1 MTRPS
6 VIAAL
11 IALSLAGTACN
22 TPPSSATNDRLAAPE
37 AFDNQVA
44 RQAYVDNQY
53 DKFLKG
59 GRAPDEN
66 AARAM
71 AGLEWDTY
79 ARRRAQSDNDSRVR
93 WSSDTRAKIEQ
104 RTFEEE
110 LREMGY

>member
-1 MTRPS
+1 MTRPL
-6 VIAAL
+6 VIVAL
-11 IALSLAGTACN
+11 VTLSLAGTACN
-22 TPPSSATNDRLAAPE
+22 TSSSSAANDRLAAPG
-37 AFDNQVA
+37 AFDHQQA

-79 ARRRAQSDNDSRVR
+79 ARRQAQGNNDGQVR

-104 RTFEEE
+104 RVFEEK

>member
-6 VIAAL
+6 VMVAL
-11 IALSLAGTACN
+11 VVLSLAGTACN
-22 TPPSSATNDRLAAPE
+22 TASSSASNDRLAAPS
-37 AFDNQVA
+37 AFDQQQA
-44 RQAYVDNQY
+44 RQAYVDSQY

-79 ARRRAQSDNDSRVR
+79 ARRRAQSDNDGRVR
-93 WSSDTRAKIEQ
+93 WSSDSRAKIEQ
-104 RTFEEE
+104 RVFEEK

>member
-1 MTRPS
+1 MTRPL
-6 VIAAL
+6 VIVAL
-11 IALSLAGTACN
+11 ITLSLAGTACN
-22 TPPSSATNDRLAAPE
+22 TPPSSATNDRLAAPG
-37 AFDNQVA
+37 AFDHQLA

-59 GRAPDEN
+59 GRATDEN

-79 ARRRAQSDNDSRVR
+79 ARRQSQSNNDGRVR
-93 WSSDTRAKIEQ
+93 WSSDSRAKIEQ
-104 RTFEEE
+104 RVFEEK